1 MAQTG
6 SAHPGSPGT
15 ATRSCSFRARTPP
28 QRREH
33 EIPTTETLR
42 HSLLS
47 PSMLT
52 IWVPELSNQSHEL
65 VDFVSTMLIDA
76 GAEPTPDEER
86 PPLWL
91 ASLRSS
97 PQEVSCIMQ
106 VLVALMRSEAVAT
119 VARAS
124 ASLALARFA
133 EYCVSAGAV
142 GCSELGLI
150 ELLVAARAI
159 ETWCEQCGSPDY
171 PLELRLEAARALG
184 NLAAICDAGTA
195 VLIEKGAVAALV
207 RLMVS
212 QMPAAASAIGTV
224 GCAADADA
232 MMIDD
237 DEDES
242 ALAADAVVA
251 RGRSATSEA
260 ADDIRVDPSCAFPV
274 RCVCS
279 ALQAL
284 TNLREDRSML
294 VALTTDACLH
304 ALLTASSFT
313 ESSFISAVPSQVA
326 SCRAAGVASWLLC
339 LLCTEPDTAPFA
351 IRFPGTVS
359 AVLRHASAV
368 SSEAQ
373 EEAAWALAA
382 ISADAEHAA
391 LLVRSPGTLP
401 VLLELLVR
409 PQAAVRLQSAWALA
423 NLALDPL
430 AKRLL
435 SERPGVVASF
445 MCAVRMSSSM
455 SGSSA
460 EGERAEGEGR
470 IRQNSEEAVNADGAH
485 EVYGQELQQVP
496 FREQPPPLP
505 RAPSPIYDL
514 PLSPAFCTRTLSHV
528 PPRPFLPRPC
538 SPTPHPTAG
547 AALPGHPAHRPRGAL
562 SV

>member
-1 MAQTG
+1 
-6 SAHPGSPGT
+6 
-15 ATRSCSFRARTPP
+15 
-28 QRREH
+28 
-33 EIPTTETLR
+33 
-42 HSLLS
+42 
-47 PSMLT
+47 
-52 IWVPELSNQSHEL
+52 
-65 VDFVSTMLIDA
+65 
-76 GAEPTPDEER
+76 
-86 PPLWL
+86 
-91 ASLRSS
+91 
-97 PQEVSCIMQ
+97 
-106 VLVALMRSEAVAT
+106 
-119 VARAS
+119 
-124 ASLALARFA
+124 
-133 EYCVSAGAV
+133 
-142 GCSELGLI
+142 
-150 ELLVAARAI
+150 
-159 ETWCEQCGSPDY
+159 
-171 PLELRLEAARALG
+171 
-184 NLAAICDAGTA
+184 
-195 VLIEKGAVAALV
+195 
-207 RLMVS
+207 
-212 QMPAAASAIGTV
+212 
-224 GCAADADA
+224 
-232 MMIDD
+232 
-237 DEDES
+237 
-242 ALAADAVVA
+242 
-251 RGRSATSEA
+251 
-260 ADDIRVDPSCAFPV
+260 
-274 RCVCS
+274 
-279 ALQAL
+279 
-284 TNLREDRSML
+284 ML

-326 SCRAAGVASWLLC
+326 SCRAAGTASWLLC
-339 LLCTEPDTAPFA
+339 LLCTEPDTAPSA

-460 EGERAEGEGR
+460 EGERAEGEGK